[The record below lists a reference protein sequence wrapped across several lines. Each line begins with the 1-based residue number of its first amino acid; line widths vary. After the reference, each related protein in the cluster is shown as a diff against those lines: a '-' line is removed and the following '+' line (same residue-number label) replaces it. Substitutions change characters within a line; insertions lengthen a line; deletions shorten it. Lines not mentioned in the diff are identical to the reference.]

1 MDNASNKEKNNP
13 WKKFKITENLVNS
26 LLILI
31 LGFLIGVAVKTEAKK
46 RLTIGYNDYTASQMK
61 QGFDLMEKI
70 PNPAAQNANGGSGQP
85 GSGGGTQ
92 APPESAGQAPAPV
105 SP

>member
-1 MDNASNKEKNNP
+1 MDNKETFNS

-46 RLTIGYNDYTASQMK
+46 RITIGYNDYTSSQMK
-61 QGFDLMEKI
+61 QGFDLMEKA
-70 PNPAAQNANGGSGQP
+70 PNPVQPNSEENGAQPNGEAQNQPSGGS
-85 GSGGGTQ
+85 
-92 APPESAGQAPAPV
+92 ESPAPV
-105 SP
+105 AQ